1 MPNSEIIKTDELTE
15 SSYKD
20 DGFKPAT
27 ETENYSYT
35 SARVT
40 KPVYNKY
47 NKANKPKV
55 FGYYTDWSQ
64 YDGRLQNAK
73 AEKGSRGRGFDL
85 ANIPPTAYDKIIFGF
100 VGIVGDQGE
109 KANTVAIAA
118 QQMGKTTHQAT
129 FLDPW
134 GDFGST
140 VNNNLDNP
148 GWVELS
154 PTSAT
159 QANVKGLIGGLRDLQ
174 KRAKAVG
181 HDLVLSMSIG
191 GWTLSNGFHNMAKSA
206 DGRQIFAK
214 SVASLFTRFPMF
226 SEVDID

>member
-1 MPNSEIIKTDELTE
+1 MSTSKIIKTDELTQ
-15 SSYKD
+15 SSYTL
-20 DGFKPAT
+20 DGFNPAT

-47 NKANKPKV
+47 NTANKPKV

-64 YDGRLQNAK
+64 YDGRLQNSQAGK
-73 AEKGSRGRGFDL
+73 EARGRGFDL
-85 ANIPPTAYDKIIFGF
+85 ANIPPTAYDKIILGF

-109 KANTVAIAA
+109 KANTVANAA
-118 QQMGKTTHQAT
+118 QQLGKTTHQAT

-148 GWVELS
+148 G
-154 PTSAT
+154 
-159 QANVKGLIGGLRDLQ
+159 
-174 KRAKAVG
+174 
-181 HDLVLSMSIG
+181 
-191 GWTLSNGFHNMAKSA
+191 
-206 DGRQIFAK
+206 
-214 SVASLFTRFPMF
+214 
-226 SEVDID
+226 